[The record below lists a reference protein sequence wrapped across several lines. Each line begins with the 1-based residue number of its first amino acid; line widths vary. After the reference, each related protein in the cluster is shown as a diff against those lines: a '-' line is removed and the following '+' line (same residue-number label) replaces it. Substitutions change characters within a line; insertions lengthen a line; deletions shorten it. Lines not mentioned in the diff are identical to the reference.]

1 MNMYLSNDFRLNVLL
16 LPPSRNVRGMWVLLD
31 ISEKLTPIEVE
42 VEVVVVVVVV
52 VVVLVVVV
60 VVVVLVVVVL
70 VVVVLVLVL
79 VAVAVAVV
87 RIIFFF
93 KNTFYQISKNPSAK
107 LAPS

>member
-16 LPPSRNVRGMWVLLD
+16 LPPSRNVRVMWVLLD

-42 VEVVVVVVVV
+42 VVVVVAVAGAGAGVV
-52 VVVLVVVV
+52 
-60 VVVVLVVVVL
+60 

-79 VAVAVAVV
+79 VAVAVV

-93 KNTFYQISKNPSAK
+93 
-107 LAPS
+107 

>member
-16 LPPSRNVRGMWVLLD
+16 LPPSRNVRVMWVLLD

-42 VEVVVVVVVV
+42 VVVVVAVAGAGAGV
-52 VVVLVVVV
+52 
-60 VVVVLVVVVL
+60 

-79 VAVAVAVV
+79 VAVAVV

-93 KNTFYQISKNPSAK
+93 
-107 LAPS
+107 

>member
-16 LPPSRNVRGMWVLLD
+16 LPPWRNVRVMWVLLD

-42 VEVVVVVVVV
+42 VVVVVAVAVAGAGAGAGAGVV
-52 VVVLVVVV
+52 
-60 VVVVLVVVVL
+60 

-79 VAVAVAVV
+79 VAVAVV

-93 KNTFYQISKNPSAK
+93 KMHFTK
-107 LAPS
+107 